1 MVTVE
6 EKKGISKNK
15 KIQTMGIIFLVIIGF
30 LAGAFLVISANW
42 NQHNTIKKTLTH
54 EYTNVSV
61 QEAYELYNT
70 DDSLLIIDARGCK
83 CSYNHGHIPGAV
95 HISDI
100 NDTSY
105 SKIYNPNQDKDI
117 LLYNGGSWESLQIA
131 AERFYNTTY
140 GKIYCMIGGFTA
152 WNTEG
157 FPVSNRT

>member
-6 EKKGISKNK
+6 EKKGIFKNK

-70 DDSLLIIDARGCK
+70 DDNLLIIDVRGCP
-83 CSYNHGHIPGAV
+83 CQYNHGHIPGAV
-95 HISDI
+95 HISKI
-100 NDTSY
+100 NATSY
-105 SKIYNPNQDKDI
+105 KEIYNPDRDKD
-117 LLYNGGSWESLQIA
+117 LLIYDGTSQEDLQTA
-131 AERFYNTTY
+131 AEQFCNTTY
-140 GKIYCMIGGFTA
+140 GTYGKVYCLIDGFEA
-152 WNTEG
+152 WVTNG
-157 FPVSNRT
+157 FPKE